1 MRIKSIELV
10 GFKSFADKQQL
21 EIDRPVVAIVGPNG
35 CGKSNIVDSIKWA
48 MGEQSSK
55 SLRGKRMEDVIFSGS
70 EKRPPSPMAE
80 VTLVFD
86 NQDKSAPS
94 DFARYDEI
102 SVTRKLFRSGDSDY
116 LVNKSKARLKDI
128 TDIFLGTGV
137 GKGAYSIIE
146 QGMIGEIVAARPEE
160 RRQIIEEAAGI
171 TRYRLRRREAELKLD
186 RTGQNLL
193 RVSDRVE
200 ELGRRRRSLE
210 RQAQRARRYQQLRE
224 QLRSVEL
231 ALAAHR
237 LTAMRAAEAAATLAL
252 RTGQERRLA
261 QQTRLAGLEGQRIKT
276 EQQAAEK
283 DELLRTLQS
292 QFHRLE
298 SEGKLTEKQIEYN
311 LTEANR
317 LQNRGN
323 TLEED
328 RNSLAARLAE
338 LENETE
344 ALGELREQMEDEH
357 RNTLMGL
364 NTQENRG
371 REIDAQVNAI
381 ERKITEAKNTLFK
394 LASDGVEAE
403 NRIRY
408 LDTLREDLHLRHER
422 QQREA
427 DELQGQYNGFMT
439 ELQRIEE
446 ELAILRAGMTSEQRD
461 VSETEKELAAT
472 RETQQRTERDLHEI
486 RAMHSRAASTLA
498 SLQELATRLEG
509 APDGV
514 RDVAEHDDFPRKDA
528 AGLLASLIE
537 APKELE
543 RALASVLGDRMGWL
557 LVNKSKS
564 ALAAVDILS
573 HRESGRGTFLSTEL
587 AEHSG
592 AANPSDSLPPGI
604 TPLAAAV
611 KSKAGVQQAV
621 SLLLQ
626 GVYVAPDIAS
636 SMAFWKSRIAAGE
649 RCTLVTPTG
658 EVLWP
663 EGAMSAGIVS
673 GVGEALLART
683 RRIHELEGE
692 VATLG
697 TKEAELKQQADELNQ
712 TVEAVRVRLADLRK
726 AEQEGRIRV
735 IEKEKEVSIAR
746 NESSRVEERLKVVVK
761 EQQRLAH
768 DMEENETEKKH
779 VVQRRQE
786 FRDRERRLQDDLN
799 VFQDQYLTLTDQRED
814 SRQKVTEAKTE
825 LARTR
830 EKLDGFQSQ
839 WARVDRERRETAERL
854 KRLESEHKDGLS
866 RSRNLTEE
874 ADKLKTAL
882 QLLESRRLQTEETLA
897 RSKDELEG
905 LRSHLERLHAE
916 AAEVRNLLEETTSGI
931 HETELKLER
940 TRGELEH
947 LIEDIN
953 GRWELD
959 IQSEAEAIIAASE
972 LPEDAADQVA
982 DCKRKIEN
990 LGPVNLLA
998 LGEFDEVAR
1007 EHDFLE
1013 AQQKDL
1019 MEAVDNLR
1027 KTIDHINKTTRE
1039 LFRKSFEEINESFQK
1054 VFPRL
1059 FMGGKAH
1066 LEMTEPNN
1074 LLETGVDIIARPPGK
1089 KPQSITLLSGGE
1101 KALTAV
1107 SLIFGIFLIKP
1118 TPFCILDEVDAPLD
1132 DANVGRVAEFVKEL
1146 SSSSQFIII
1155 THNKKT
1161 MQAADILY
1169 GVTTQEP
1176 GVSKLVSVDLK
1187 RKKEN

>member
-86 NQDKSAPS
+86 NRDKSAPS

-102 SVTRKLFRSGDSDY
+102 SVTRKLFRSGESGY
-116 LVNKSKARLKDI
+116 MVNRAKARLKDI

-146 QGMIGEIVAARPEE
+146 QGMIGAIVAARPEE
-160 RRQIIEEAAGI
+160 RRGIIEEAAGI
-171 TRYRLRRREAELKLD
+171 TRYRLRRREAELKLE

-200 ELGRRRRSLE
+200 ELGRRRRSLD
-210 RQAQRARRYQQLRE
+210 RQAQRARRYQNLRE
-224 QLRSVEL
+224 QLRNVEL
-231 ALAAHR
+231 ALASHR
-237 LTAMRAAEAAATLAL
+237 LKDMRAAEAGATLAL
-252 RTGQERRLA
+252 RSGQERRLA
-261 QQTRLAGLEGQRIKT
+261 QQTRLASLESQRIKT
-276 EQQAAEK
+276 EQQSAEK
-283 DELLRTLQS
+283 DEMLRSLQS
-292 QFHRLE
+292 QFHRIE
-298 SEGKLTEKQIEYN
+298 SEGKLTDKQIEYN
-311 LTEANR
+311 LAEADR
-317 LQNRGN
+317 LRNRGN
-323 TLEED
+323 TLEEE
-328 RNSLAARLAE
+328 RNSLAVRLNE
-338 LENETE
+338 LENETD
-344 ALGELREQMEDEH
+344 ALRELREQVEDEH
-357 RNTLMGL
+357 RNMLQGL
-364 NTQENRG
+364 SMQEHRG
-371 REIDAQVNAI
+371 KEIEAQVSGI
-381 ERKITEAKNTLFK
+381 ERKMSESKNTLFK

-408 LDTLREDLHLRHER
+408 LDTLREDLQLRHDR
-422 QQREA
+422 QDREA
-427 DELQGQYNGFMT
+427 QELQGQRDSFMA

-446 ELAILRAGMTSEQRD
+446 ELQVLRTGMTREQRA
-461 VSETEKELAAT
+461 VAEAEKELAET
-472 RETQQRTERDLHEI
+472 REQQQQTEHEFNEV
-486 RAMHSRAASTLA
+486 RAVHSRAASTLA
-498 SLQELATRLEG
+498 SLQDLASRLEG

-514 RDVAEHDDFPRKDA
+514 RDVAEHEDFPRDDA

-543 RALASVLGDRMGWL
+543 RAVASVLGDRMGWL
-557 LVNKSKS
+557 LVKKPHS
-564 ALAAVDILS
+564 AQAAVDILRS
-573 HRESGRGTFLSTEL
+573 RESGRGTFMST
-587 AEHSG
+587 
-592 AANPSDSLPPGI
+592 D
-604 TPLAAAV
+604 LAAQNSLNTSGDAV
-611 KSKAGVQQAV
+611 PEGVTRLADVVRSKPEVQQAV
-621 SLLLQ
+621 NLLLQ
-626 GVYVAPDIAS
+626 GVYVTPSIEDGIE
-636 SMAFWKSRIAAGE
+636 FWMTRSAAGE
-649 RCTLVTPTG
+649 RCTLVTPGG

-673 GVGEALLART
+673 GVGEALLSRT

-692 VATLG
+692 VETLAA
-697 TKEAELKQQADELNQ
+697 KEADLKEKADALGEA
-712 TVEAVRVRLADLRK
+712 VEAVRKRLGELRK

-746 NESSRVEERLKVVVK
+746 NEASRIEERLKVVRK
-761 EQQRLAH
+761 EQERLAQ
-768 DMEENETEKKH
+768 DMGENEKEKNH
-779 VVQRRQE
+779 VLQRRQE
-786 FRDRERRLQDDLN
+786 FRDKERRLQDDLN
-799 VFQDQYLTLTDQRED
+799 VYQEQYLTLTDQREEA
-814 SRQKVTEAKTE
+814 RQKVTEAKTE

-830 EKLDGFQSQ
+830 EKLDGFHSQ
-839 WARVDRERRETAERL
+839 YTRVDRERRETADRL
-854 KRLESEHKDGLS
+854 NRLESEHKDGLS
-866 RSRNLTEE
+866 RSRGLTEE
-874 ADKLKTAL
+874 AEKLKTSL
-882 QLLESRRLQTEETLA
+882 ELLESRRIQTEETLA

-905 LRSHLERLHAE
+905 FRSHLERLHAE
-916 AAEVRNLLEETTSGI
+916 AAEVRTLLEDTTTVI

-953 GRWELD
+953 TRWELD
-959 IQSEAEAIIAASE
+959 IQEEAEAIMAANE
-972 LPEDAADQVA
+972 LPEDAAEQVA
-982 DCKRKIEN
+982 DCKRKIDN

-998 LGEFDEVAR
+998 LGEFDEVAK

-1013 AQQKDL
+1013 SQQKDL
-1019 MEAVDNLR
+1019 HEAVENLR

-1039 LFRKSFEEINESFQK
+1039 LFRSSFDEINESFQK

-1066 LEMTEPNN
+1066 LEMTDPQN

-1146 SSSSQFIII
+1146 SDTSQFIII

-1169 GVTTQEP
+1169 GVTTQEL